1 MTDLRDRQRAPL
13 KQLSRCLED
22 RTRIELSLSE
32 ISDEAD
38 NGQKELNCNSQF
50 SCFYKMIMGLM
61 ALTRFHSPI
70 RIMHGVH
77 LKMIVK
83 TK

>member
-1 MTDLRDRQRAPL
+1 MTDLQDRQQAPQ
-13 KQLSRCLED
+13 KQLIRCLED

-50 SCFYKMIMGLM
+50 SCFYKMIMGHSK
-61 ALTRFHSPI
+61 ALLLQLPI

-77 LKMIVK
+77 LRLKVN